1 MDSLPHTETTSARE
15 SSGCLPKIKIY
26 SCFIRSKESIGEFGK
41 SHKSELKMRL
51 VKRAKVGQTA
61 QPLPPALP
69 KISPCAKIFKYSF
82 DHYILNL
89 WFLFTEKPVEFLK
102 TPALNIIASYELL
115 YITPSRVKEPDQ
127 TRSLILNILK
137 EKGAETW
144 VGKDF
149 GKRRRA
155 YAIDH
160 VRNGQYIGIEFQ
172 AEGPVLSE
180 LKNALNVFDDIL
192 RFQIV
197 KISALSDKN
206 NIKTDMLRIEMTQSA
221 EPMPSYAR
229 TAPPAIVLQK
239 QEALAPRHQEPQE
252 LKVVEEKIV
261 PATPVAAPSAP
272 EEVVKE
278 EAPKEPEAPKVKKD
292 PKIALEDLDKK

>member
-1 MDSLPHTETTSARE
+1 M
-15 SSGCLPKIKIY
+15 
-26 SCFIRSKESIGEFGK
+26 
-41 SHKSELKMRL
+41 
-51 VKRAKVGQTA
+51 
-61 QPLPPALP
+61 
-69 KISPCAKIFKYSF
+69 
-82 DHYILNL
+82 
-89 WFLFTEKPVEFLK
+89 EFLK
-102 TPALNIIASYELL
+102 TPVLSIMSSYALL
-115 YITPSRVKEPDQ
+115 YIIPSRVKEPDQ
-127 TRSLILNILK
+127 TRSATLNILK

-144 VGKDF
+144 VEKDF
-149 GKRRRA
+149 GKRRLA

-172 AEGPVLSE
+172 AEGPVLSQ
-180 LKNALNVFDDIL
+180 LKNTLNVFDDIL

-292 PKIALEDLDKK
+292 PKIALEDLDKKLEEIFDEQIK